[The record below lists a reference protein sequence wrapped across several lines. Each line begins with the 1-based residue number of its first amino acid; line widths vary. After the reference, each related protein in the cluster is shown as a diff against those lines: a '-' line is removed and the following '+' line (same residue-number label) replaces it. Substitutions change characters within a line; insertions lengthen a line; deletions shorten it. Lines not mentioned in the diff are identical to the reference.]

1 MSARLSTAIRIGDAA
16 RAILRKTRSFPDRG
30 FGDYA
35 DLRESNHIGVE
46 PMLLALSMELALK
59 AWFVFD
65 YDDPKVAKSH
75 DLIKLFERLK
85 PESQEKL
92 EAEFKRSVVPYH
104 PNGLFIDDNIR
115 HMLYQHK
122 DAFIDWRYMHEPTKT
137 VRFDVTAF
145 EATLE
150 MVLREFQKRYRIEP
164 ATQLGHPE
172 RIPDRLRRP

>member
-1 MSARLSTAIRIGDAA
+1 MSARLSTAIRIGEAA
-16 RAILRKTRSFPDRG
+16 RAIFRKTRSFPDRG
-30 FGDYA
+30 FGEYA

-65 YDDPKVAKSH
+65 YDNPKVAKSH

-92 EAEFKRSVVPYH
+92 DAEFKRSVVPYH
-104 PNGLFIDDNIR
+104 PNPLFIDYNIC

-122 DAFIDWRYMHEPTKT
+122 DAFIDWRYLHEPTKT
-137 VRFDVTAF
+137 MKFDVSAF

-150 MVLREFQKRYRIEP
+150 MVLGEFEKRYGIEP
-164 ATQLGHPE
+164 VKPLWQP
-172 RIPDRLRRP
+172 